1 MNIYFQYVKKVF
13 RLLCVLSK
21 EKDIPRWYCFYDYFK
36 SLLRYS
42 CLIRQYVYGNFWKI
56 SEAQRKK
63 VLTYR
68 RICKLFDQLNQ
79 KSYIHFLEN
88 KNDFNSFFKDFVHR
102 DWLYVTA
109 SSFEDFQKFI
119 QKHHAVV
126 VKPLRGV
133 EGGGISKIT
142 VDGDTAQVERIYRQL
157 KGEDV
162 LIEEL
167 IVQHPEM
174 CFGYVSVNTIRTHT
188 ILDST
193 GKAHVIK
200 AILRVGVGSTFVDNY
215 AKGGAIY
222 EVDVKEGVVCSYG
235 RNHAGETIVKHPQT
249 DIVMLGKKIPLWEE
263 VVAISKNAA
272 EHLPEVRFIGWDV
285 AIGKDRVQLI
295 EGNHNPDYEF
305 LEFFGSNGYYEKI
318 KKYI

>member
-1 MNIYFQYVKKVF
+1 MNIYFQYIKKVF
-13 RLLCVLSK
+13 RLLSVLSK

-36 SLLRYS
+36 SLLRHS

-88 KNDFNSFFKDFVHR
+88 KSDFNSFFKDFVHR

-133 EGGGISKIT
+133 EGG
-142 VDGDTAQVERIYRQL
+142 
-157 KGEDV
+157 V
-162 LIEEL
+162 LVKL
-167 IVQHPEM
+167 RL
-174 CFGYVSVNTIRTHT
+174 T
-188 ILDST
+188 
-193 GKAHVIK
+193 
-200 AILRVGVGSTFVDNY
+200 AILR
-215 AKGGAIY
+215 K
-222 EVDVKEGVVCSYG
+222 
-235 RNHAGETIVKHPQT
+235 
-249 DIVMLGKKIPLWEE
+249 
-263 VVAISKNAA
+263 
-272 EHLPEVRFIGWDV
+272 
-285 AIGKDRVQLI
+285 
-295 EGNHNPDYEF
+295 
-305 LEFFGSNGYYEKI
+305 
-318 KKYI
+318 